1 MPAWFSPLF
10 SRLSQHI
17 FPPAAKFAHF
27 WPMKNFLF
35 SIYILAG
42 LCSSLPALAQTGVLK
57 TISGRITF
65 RSDAPLELIEAS
77 SKELSG
83 ALDAGQRSFAF
94 TVPMQ
99 SFQGFNSALQ
109 REHFN
114 ENYMES
120 TRYPKAVFAGK
131 IIESTD
137 FTQPGE
143 YVIRAKGKLSLHG
156 VEQERIIKV
165 NVSTD
170 KKGMTARA
178 QFSVLLEDYNI
189 SIPRVVYQKIAEE
202 IQITVEAVF
211 VKP

>member
-1 MPAWFSPLF
+1 
-10 SRLSQHI
+10 
-17 FPPAAKFAHF
+17 
-27 WPMKNFLF
+27 MKNFLLPVF
-35 SIYILAG
+35 LLIG
-42 LCSSLPALAQTGVLK
+42 LCVPFVGGAQTGIFK
-57 TISGRITF
+57 TTTGRVSF
-65 RSDAPLELIEAS
+65 RSEAPLELIEAA

-83 ALDAGQRSFAF
+83 ALDAGLRSFAF
-94 TVPMQ
+94 SVPMQ

-120 TRYPKAVFAGK
+120 TRFPKAVFTGK
-131 IIESTD
+131 IIETTD

-143 YVIRAKGKLSLHG
+143 YVVRAKGKLSLHG

-165 NVSTD
+165 NILTD

-202 IQITVEAVF
+202 IQISVEAVF
-211 VKP
+211 VKS